1 MTKFLTRKYIA
12 QMNFDEWDADRQQR
26 VADSNAGVRKSTG
39 VEKDEVHTL
48 RRGELHPVNNFVFG
62 IALEANELVVEIA
75 GKILQSTLNLR
86 KVCVAVYAAF
96 TSAKQI
102 EVGTI
107 DE

>member
-12 QMNFDEWDADRQQR
+12 QVNFDEWDADGQER
-26 VADSNAGVRKSTG
+26 VTDSNAGVRKSTG
-39 VEKDEVHTL
+39 VEKDEAHTF

-86 KVCVAVYAAF
+86 KVCVAVYAGF